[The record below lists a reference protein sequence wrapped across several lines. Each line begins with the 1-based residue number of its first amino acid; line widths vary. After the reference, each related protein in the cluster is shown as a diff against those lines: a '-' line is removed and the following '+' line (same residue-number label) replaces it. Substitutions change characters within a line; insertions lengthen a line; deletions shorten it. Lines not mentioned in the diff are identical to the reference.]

1 MQTITHQK
9 VRAHCLHHHRL
20 KLTMKNVKVKNY
32 AKKNAIDLLLTFT
45 NSRMNLVKY
54 AINVGLLDKV
64 GACNQFTQTTY
75 IGAELC
81 YSTHQN
87 LEKLSC
93 FKVKKLIFFGQNSQ
107 LFSPAA
113 LIDTTDFD
121 RKSTAKFLYSILTYN
136 KIQISNAIIFAHV

>member
-81 YSTHQN
+81 
-87 LEKLSC
+87 
-93 FKVKKLIFFGQNSQ
+93 
-107 LFSPAA
+107 
-113 LIDTTDFD
+113 
-121 RKSTAKFLYSILTYN
+121 
-136 KIQISNAIIFAHV
+136 